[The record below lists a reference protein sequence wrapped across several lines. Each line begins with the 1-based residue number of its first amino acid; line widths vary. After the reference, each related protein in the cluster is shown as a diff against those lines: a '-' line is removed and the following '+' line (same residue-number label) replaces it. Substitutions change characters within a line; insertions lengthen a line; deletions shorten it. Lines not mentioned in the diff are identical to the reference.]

1 MDATGQPLSVW
12 AAEDG
17 ICVTSVFDIRLGG
30 DAPPLRQAK
39 ANARLMAAAPELL
52 AALVALV
59 DEFGCTID
67 QYHKNG
73 PDWTHKDGTEVFDVS
88 TVLDRAPLIDAAR
101 AAIAKAKGGSS

>member
-39 ANARLMAAAPELL
+39 ANARLISAAPDLL
-52 AALVALV
+52 AALEGVVSAYGDTTWGTVYAMERAL
-59 DEFGCTID
+59 
-67 QYHKNG
+67 
-73 PDWTHKDGTEVFDVS
+73 P
-88 TVLDRAPLIDAAR
+88 AAR